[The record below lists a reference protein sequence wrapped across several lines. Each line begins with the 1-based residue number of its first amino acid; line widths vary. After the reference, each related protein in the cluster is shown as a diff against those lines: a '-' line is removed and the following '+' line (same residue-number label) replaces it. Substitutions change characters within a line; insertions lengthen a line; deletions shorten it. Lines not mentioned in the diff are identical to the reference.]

1 MQSPEDAASTGN
13 THMTPYLIG
22 LLILLCFGTF
32 CEGYDFFI
40 LSLVIKKLG
49 GEFGL
54 ASTTLFQTT
63 VAIVNI
69 GAVLGF
75 FLIRLGDRMG
85 RKPVL
90 ITSLF
95 GFGALSVVTALSPT
109 DSHAMSVSLLGW
121 HLFTANSSLIFF
133 TVVQFFTKMF
143 LVVEFGTAIIMVSEE
158 MPSARRGTYVAI
170 LEVTGGLGGIF
181 AALVHGAVFERWGW
195 RGLYWI
201 GGAPLLLVPVLIFF
215 MKETT
220 HFQQIKAGLNEKRRS
235 LWHIWKTPSKKYLIL
250 VGALWFLA
258 YLSYAAVV
266 YTWPTFAAEERG
278 WSENDISIPVAIASV
293 IGMLG
298 YIICGVALDTLGRRK
313 TGMVFFAGSAAAL
326 VWTYTAPQALM
337 IPSLVASMFFIFAL
351 LPICS
356 TYNAELFPTEM
367 RAGAMA
373 WGNYMMGR
381 PAQVVGPLVIG
392 TVGNIFGSIG
402 TGAAVL
408 AVGPLIAVFVVLF
421 FLPETRGIKLDKVH

>member
-121 HLFTANSSLIFF
+121 HL
-133 TVVQFFTKMF
+133 
-143 LVVEFGTAIIMVSEE
+143 
-158 MPSARRGTYVAI
+158 
-170 LEVTGGLGGIF
+170 
-181 AALVHGAVFERWGW
+181 
-195 RGLYWI
+195 
-201 GGAPLLLVPVLIFF
+201 PLPF
-215 MKETT
+215 
-220 HFQQIKAGLNEKRRS
+220 IKARAKLLKR
-235 LWHIWKTPSKKYLIL
+235 
-250 VGALWFLA
+250 
-258 YLSYAAVV
+258 
-266 YTWPTFAAEERG
+266 
-278 WSENDISIPVAIASV
+278 
-293 IGMLG
+293 
-298 YIICGVALDTLGRRK
+298 
-313 TGMVFFAGSAAAL
+313 
-326 VWTYTAPQALM
+326 
-337 IPSLVASMFFIFAL
+337 
-351 LPICS
+351 
-356 TYNAELFPTEM
+356 
-367 RAGAMA
+367 
-373 WGNYMMGR
+373 
-381 PAQVVGPLVIG
+381 PL
-392 TVGNIFGSIG
+392 
-402 TGAAVL
+402 
-408 AVGPLIAVFVVLF
+408 
-421 FLPETRGIKLDKVH
+421 